1 MILLLDNYDSFVHNI
16 ARYLRLGGKATRV
29 IRSDAIT
36 AEQCWRLQPEA
47 IVLSPGPHGPDAAGC
62 CLEVISRLAG
72 EIPMLGIC
80 LGHQAIAAAYG
91 GTIQITPPHHAIAST
106 IAHDGT
112 SVFAGLPET
121 MKVGRYHSLCVEEST
136 LPPSLQVT
144 AWTIESTNHAGQRV
158 VMGIADHARC
168 VHGLQF
174 HPESLL
180 TEHGQTLL
188 NQFFT
193 LVDRHHR
200 RRRHV
205 TGVIGNGRPVAWM
218 SAIDFSPENF
228 SPENA
233 TDDLRSTGLQTG
245 FAPMS
250 IAAPRKRSGAKAVS
264 AALPEDAT
272 P

>member
-47 IVLSPGPHGPDAAGC
+47 IVLSPGPYGPESAGC
-62 CLEVISRLAG
+62 CLDVITRLAG
-72 EIPMLGIC
+72 EIPMLGVC

-91 GTIQITPPHHAIAST
+91 GRIQVTAPCHAIASQ
-106 IAHDGT
+106 IRHDAT
-112 SVFAGLPET
+112 SVFAGMPEV
-121 MKVGRYHSLCVEEST
+121 MSVGRYHSLCVDEAT

-144 AWTIESTNHAGQRV
+144 AWTADEKSDSTI

-168 VHGLQF
+168 VHGVQF

-188 NQFFT
+188 NNFFT
-193 LVDRHHR
+193 MVDRHHER
-200 RRRHV
+200 RQRIMG
-205 TGVIGNGRPVAWM
+205 TQSASGRPVAWM
-218 SAIDFSPENF
+218 SASEFYPDANSEALGSTP
-228 SPENA
+228 
-233 TDDLRSTGLQTG
+233 LRQGL
-245 FAPMS
+245 PPVS
-250 IAAPRKRSGAKAVS
+250 IATPKIRLSIAKQDS
-264 AALPEDAT
+264 AS
-272 P
+272 

>member
-62 CLEVISRLAG
+62 CLEVISCLAG
-72 EIPMLGIC
+72 EVPILGVC

-91 GTIQITPPHHAIAST
+91 GTIQVTSPHHAIAST
-106 IAHDGT
+106 VSHDGT
-112 SVFAGLPET
+112 SVFAGMPGV
-121 MKVGRYHSLCVEEST
+121 MKVGRYHSLCVEEAT

-144 AWTIESTNHAGQRV
+144 AWTTEASSRGDQKV

-168 VHGLQF
+168 VHGVQF

-180 TEHGQTLL
+180 TEHGQALL
-188 NQFFT
+188 NNFFA
-193 LVDRHHR
+193 LVDRHHH

-205 TGVIGNGRPVAWM
+205 TGAAGSGRPVVWM
-218 SAIDFSPENF
+218 SKFDFASEIT
-228 SPENA
+228 
-233 TDDLRSTGLQTG
+233 TDELRSNRLQTA

-250 IAAPRKRSGAKAVS
+250 IATPKKRSTSHVKAS
-264 AALPEDAT
+264 PLSEDAT